1 MCAITQ
7 VSAHWCTHQAVPGP
21 IPICGPRGGTGAP
34 VPWSYGGQLSLA
46 EVRSRDSAKLPW
58 AEGLALPPSYT
69 HNLAYCART
78 SGPFLMTGALP
89 VNHAPCQHPVP
100 TLPSELGHSSEV
112 KSPTADTGA
121 ALTPAVVSWRRHW
134 GGARAPQEWPR
145 HILSLFT
152 QQPLTGHPSC
162 ADTAQTPRSAG
173 EREVL
178 SASLPKRCTGQSQ
191 GRQAPHLGPWA
202 RGGWA
207 LWGLHCTAWPP
218 PSWSRGGTRLAW
230 SVGVQPPSPSL
241 WSLLG
246 P

>member
-1 MCAITQ
+1 MVCSPISGEMCAITQ

-21 IPICGPRGGTGAP
+21 IPVCGPRGGTGAP

-152 QQPLTGHPSC
+152 QQPLT
-162 ADTAQTPRSAG
+162 
-173 EREVL
+173 
-178 SASLPKRCTGQSQ
+178 
-191 GRQAPHLGPWA
+191 
-202 RGGWA
+202 
-207 LWGLHCTAWPP
+207 
-218 PSWSRGGTRLAW
+218 
-230 SVGVQPPSPSL
+230 
-241 WSLLG
+241 
-246 P
+246 